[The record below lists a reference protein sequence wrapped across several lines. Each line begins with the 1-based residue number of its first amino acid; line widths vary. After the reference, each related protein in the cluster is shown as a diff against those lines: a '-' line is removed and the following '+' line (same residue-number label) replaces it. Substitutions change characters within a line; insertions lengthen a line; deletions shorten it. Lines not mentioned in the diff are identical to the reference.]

1 LLNSL
6 LGIIIWLTFSDKV
19 QQMAI
24 KRTMTLNLSDEE
36 MAVLEELAIRKDIS
50 KTAVIRQAL
59 RFYQVVDA
67 RLSAGE
73 KLIFEDEAKQKK
85 SELMVL

>member
-1 LLNSL
+1 MP
-6 LGIIIWLTFSDKV
+6 T
-19 QQMAI
+19 

-36 MAVLEELAIRKDIS
+36 MAVLDDLAAKKDLT

-59 RFYQVVDA
+59 RLYQVVDA

-85 SELMVL
+85 SEMMVL

>member
-1 LLNSL
+1 MP
-6 LGIIIWLTFSDKV
+6 T
-19 QQMAI
+19 

-36 MAVLEELAIRKDIS
+36 MAVLDDLATRKDLT

-59 RFYQVVDA
+59 RLYQVVDA
-67 RLSAGE
+67 RLAAGE

-85 SELMVL
+85 SEMMVL

>member
-1 LLNSL
+1 
-6 LGIIIWLTFSDKV
+6 
-19 QQMAI
+19 MPI

-36 MAVLEELAIRKDIS
+36 MAVLDDLAVKKDLT

-59 RFYQVVDA
+59 RLYQVVDA

-85 SELMVL
+85 SEMMVL

>member
-1 LLNSL
+1 
-6 LGIIIWLTFSDKV
+6 
-19 QQMAI
+19 MAT

-36 MAVLEELAIRKDIS
+36 MAVLDELATRKDLT

-59 RFYQVVDA
+59 RLYQVVDA
-67 RLSAGE
+67 RLAAGE

-85 SELMVL
+85 AEMMVL

>member
-1 LLNSL
+1 
-6 LGIIIWLTFSDKV
+6 
-19 QQMAI
+19 MAI

-36 MAVLEELAIRKDIS
+36 MAVLDELATKKDLS

-59 RFYQVVDA
+59 RLYQVVDA

-85 SELMVL
+85 SEMMVL

>member
-1 LLNSL
+1 M
-6 LGIIIWLTFSDKV
+6 
-19 QQMAI
+19 QPMAT

-36 MAVLEELAIRKDIS
+36 MAVLDDLATRKDLT

-59 RFYQVVDA
+59 RLYQVVDA
-67 RLSAGE
+67 KLSAGE

-85 SELMVL
+85 AELMML

>member
-1 LLNSL
+1 
-6 LGIIIWLTFSDKV
+6 
-19 QQMAI
+19 
-24 KRTMTLNLSDEE
+24 MTLNLSDEE
-36 MAVLEELAIRKDIS
+36 MAVLDDLAAKKDLT

-59 RFYQVVDA
+59 RLYQVVDA

-85 SELMVL
+85 SEMMVL

>member
-1 LLNSL
+1 
-6 LGIIIWLTFSDKV
+6 
-19 QQMAI
+19 
-24 KRTMTLNLSDEE
+24 MTLNLSDEE
-36 MAVLEELAIRKDIS
+36 MAVLDDLAAKKDLK

-59 RFYQVVDA
+59 RLYQVVDA

-85 SELMVL
+85 SEMMVL

>member
-1 LLNSL
+1 M
-6 LGIIIWLTFSDKV
+6 IADKV
-19 QQMAI
+19 LLMAI

-36 MAVLEELAIRKDIS
+36 MAALEELSSRKDIT

-59 RFYQVVDA
+59 RLYQVIDA
-67 RLSAGE
+67 KLLAGE

>member
-1 LLNSL
+1 
-6 LGIIIWLTFSDKV
+6 
-19 QQMAI
+19 MAT

-36 MAVLEELAIRKDIS
+36 MAVIEELSIRKEIT

-59 RFYQVVDA
+59 RLYQVIDTK
-67 RLSAGE
+67 LLTGE

-85 SELMVL
+85 SELVML

>member
-1 LLNSL
+1 MP
-6 LGIIIWLTFSDKV
+6 T
-19 QQMAI
+19 

-36 MAVLEELAIRKDIS
+36 MAVLDDLAIKKDLT

-59 RFYQVVDA
+59 RLYQVVDA

-85 SELMVL
+85 SEMMVL

>member
-1 LLNSL
+1 
-6 LGIIIWLTFSDKV
+6 
-19 QQMAI
+19 MAI

-36 MAVLEELAIRKDIS
+36 MAVLDDLAVKKDLT

-59 RFYQVVDA
+59 RLYQVVDA
-67 RLSAGE
+67 RLTAGE

-85 SELMVL
+85 SEMMVL